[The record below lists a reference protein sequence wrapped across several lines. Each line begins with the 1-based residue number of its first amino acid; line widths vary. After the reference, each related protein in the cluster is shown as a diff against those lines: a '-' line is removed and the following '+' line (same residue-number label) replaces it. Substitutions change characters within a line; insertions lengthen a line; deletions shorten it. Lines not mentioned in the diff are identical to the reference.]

1 MFDWILNTPLSY
13 VYYLQI
19 TGIASIT
26 ENCIVFI
33 QDGNNDSK
41 NMMSNILGKGTLMQ
55 IWKSCNISVF
65 I

>member
-55 IWKSCNISVF
+55 I
-65 I
+65 